1 MGFIRLEYYKE
12 NSTVKEMTININSI
26 CYFTEIRYD
35 ITTDSYSEL
44 VLVNNDKLNITGES
58 FFKLNNALN
67 IR

>member
-1 MGFIRLEYYKE
+1 MEFIRLEYYKE
-12 NSTVKEMTININSI
+12 GFTTKEITINISNI

-35 ITTDSYSEL
+35 ITTNSYAEL
-44 VLVNNDKLNITGES
+44 VLVNNDKLMITGES